1 MKALQRI
8 IVFFLLG
15 VIILGI
21 RIFLTTEFDNNNN
34 EEEILGYSSSWL
46 YRRAITLSDEEA
58 KKYLSPEVIITVDT
72 EELIRTE
79 RLLED
84 CNDIR
89 FLDSD
94 NNTLLDYKIESGCN
108 TNETKILIQFPRLVE
123 NGTIIYFYYGNPYAA
138 NIENNFN

>member
-84 CNDIR
+84 CNDC
-89 FLDSD
+89 
-94 NNTLLDYKIESGCN
+94 LLYTSRC
-108 TNETKILIQFPRLVE
+108 V
-123 NGTIIYFYYGNPYAA
+123 
-138 NIENNFN
+138 